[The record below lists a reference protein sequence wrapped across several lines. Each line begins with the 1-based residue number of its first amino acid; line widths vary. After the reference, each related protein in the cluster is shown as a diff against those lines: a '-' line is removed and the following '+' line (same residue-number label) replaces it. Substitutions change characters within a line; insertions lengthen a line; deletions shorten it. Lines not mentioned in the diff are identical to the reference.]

1 MAEQPGSCTRCRSK
15 SNEEHHFLTFAGE
28 ICHAGSQ
35 REVRVMA
42 NVTRNSN
49 GKTAWV
55 NKFLLVLLLLA
66 CQVFCVAA
74 AAPPP
79 SELIKVEV
87 IGVQDGDTFDAY
99 IISIPPSLKDTLSKK
114 INLDQ
119 APFVRVRLL
128 GIDAPEIDH
137 PYIPCECWGD
147 EASDSLAR
155 LLPEGSTAYLEVDER
170 TFDKYDRLLAYV
182 WLSPH
187 RNLMVNAVLV
197 STGNAVVLSL
207 SPDLR
212 YEEVFAAL
220 ESAARDESVGL
231 WQSCV
236 YPWSEA
242 QDHADERAVFIGGI
256 SGTHFDEESGTT
268 FINIGNDY
276 PIPNRLTLVIR
287 AASRDYFIWFFGA
300 PPEIF
305 FDNADIAA
313 YGRVELEGET
323 PEIKLWTPSHIWIQQ
338 STDANV
344 EIWEVEVNPA
354 GRDAGHE
361 WLKLRNL
368 TDKDISIGGWLLLTR
383 TKNLA
388 AVRIPEGATI
398 AAQDY
403 YLVEDI
409 PFQWL
414 DNKDEMI
421 ELRDRT
427 GNLVDMTPP
436 GVLDDNDDDARIW
449 YRNGPTK

>member
-1 MAEQPGSCTRCRSK
+1 
-15 SNEEHHFLTFAGE
+15 
-28 ICHAGSQ
+28 
-35 REVRVMA
+35 MA
-42 NVTRNSN
+42 NVTRNSG
-49 GKTAWV
+49 GKTPWV
-55 NKFLLVLLLLA
+55 NKSLLVLLLLA
-66 CQVFCVAA
+66 CQLFCVAA
-74 AAPPP
+74 AVPPP

-87 IGVQDGDTFDAY
+87 MGVQDGDTFDAY
-99 IISIPPSLKDTLSKK
+99 IISIPSSLKGILSEK

-137 PYIPCECWGD
+137 PHIPCECYGD
-147 EASDSLAR
+147 EASHSLTR
-155 LLPEGSTAYLEVDER
+155 LLPEGSTAYLELDER
-170 TFDKYDRLLAYV
+170 AFDNYDRLLAYV

-187 RNLMVNAVLV
+187 RSFMVNAVLV
-197 STGNAVVLSL
+197 STGNAVQLPL

-212 YEEVFAAL
+212 HEEVFAAL
-220 ESAARDESVGL
+220 ERAARDENIGL

-242 QDHADERAVFIGGI
+242 QDHANERAVFIGGVA
-256 SGTHFDEESGTT
+256 GTHFDKESGVT

-276 PIPNRLTLVIR
+276 PISNRLTLVIR
-287 AASRDYFIWFFGA
+287 AAARDYFVWFFGS
-300 PPEIF
+300 PPEVF
-305 FDNADIAA
+305 FDNADIAV

-344 EIWEVEVNPA
+344 VIWEVEVNPA
-354 GRDAGHE
+354 GRDTAHE

-388 AVRIPEGATI
+388 AVRIPDGTTI
-398 AAQDY
+398 AAQNY
-403 YLVEDI
+403 YLVDHI

-421 ELRDRT
+421 ELRDRI
-427 GNLVDMTPP
+427 GNLVDITPP
-436 GVLDDNDDDARIW
+436 GVLDDSDDDERIW
-449 YRNGPTK
+449 HRNRPPK